1 MLKTLLASV
10 AIVMAPMSATASAT
24 IQTAGAA
31 LDPGAG
37 EIDLLSASQDWRCE
51 DRSPWSHGDAPTVI
65 LLTGSAA
72 SSDDLSGNELVFP
85 AAFSA
90 PTATLGGGA
99 LFASP
104 PFDLGEIATEQIAE
118 PGAIALL
125 GLAVIGL
132 AVAWAARRA
141 RRLWKA
147 GT

>member
-10 AIVMAPMSATASAT
+10 AIMMAPMSATASAT
-24 IQTAGAA
+24 VQITSAA

-37 EIDLLSASQDWRCE
+37 EIDLLPAGHDWRCE
-51 DRSPWSHGDAPTVI
+51 DRSPWTHGDNPTVI
-65 LLTGSAA
+65 LLTGSAV
-72 SSDDLSGNELVFP
+72 SSDEMPGNDIVLP

-90 PTATLGGGA
+90 PTATLGA
-99 LFASP
+99 APLFASP

-125 GLAVIGL
+125 GLAVLGL
-132 AVAWAARRA
+132 VVAWAARRA
-141 RRLWKA
+141 RRLWKS

>member
-1 MLKTLLASV
+1 MLRTLLASV

-24 IQTAGAA
+24 IQIAGAA

-37 EIDLLSASQDWRCE
+37 EIDLLPASQDWRCE
-51 DRSPWSHGDAPTVI
+51 DRSPWSHGDTPTVI

-72 SSDDLSGNELVFP
+72 SSDNLSGNELVFP
-85 AAFSA
+85 AVFSA
-90 PTATLGGGA
+90 PTATLGGGPH
-99 LFASP
+99 FASP

-125 GLAVIGL
+125 GLAVFGL

-141 RRLWKA
+141 RRLWKVD
-147 GT
+147 T